1 MTMISAER
9 GEIIEQPLESEV
21 YEQLEEPKETAL
33 SNFDEVRKWQ
43 SRIEVARKI
52 RDKKLKDLNI
62 LIDFYEGIHWHDG
75 DPIILKDKTTVN
87 LIFANIKNELP
98 NLYFQN
104 PTPIVKASKKEFE
117 LSAFAMQE
125 LLKFYVKYNLGTE
138 LKKHVRLCILDAKFS
153 FGCLK
158 VSYTPRFSVNPNK
171 GKPKLNGYDDYK
183 MPVFAEDEDG
193 NVIIEPGVIIT
204 SELYYA
210 ERISPRELLIDPE
223 CRNFAER
230 ASWIAHEIVKP
241 LKYLKDND
249 LYKNTKNLAKN
260 VELSDVFKTLNKE
273 SDDVKALLD
282 DEDTQKV
289 KFVEIYDLK
298 NNKLFVLPDNNNFF
312 IREEIIDVNPFS
324 FLKFNESPD
333 NFYPVSDI
341 AQEKPIQQEVNI
353 GRSLMITHARRS
365 ARKFAYSQETFN
377 GVDEIEG
384 IDSMKDPE
392 DMTMVKVASLE
403 HVPVPIGMA
412 PQDPIIFQ
420 SLFQS
425 KLDFNSVSA
434 STESQRGAS
443 ERRKT
448 GKEAGFQEQHGAVR
462 RSDKQSLVADF
473 MVDTYRKLSE
483 LMQRTLSVPQ
493 AIKIIGN
500 TGIFWTQVSK
510 QDIQGELFFEINV
523 SDLRPQIPEIDREE
537 LSGFIYA
544 LAQFLG
550 AVSANPILMQ
560 IFDLKGVIAE
570 FAKSYPSINAEKLLN
585 IKVTPE
591 QIGEMVMMQLKGG
604 SKEGQV

>member
-560 IFDLKGVIAE
+560 VFDLKGVIAE

-591 QIGEMVMMQLKGG
+591 QIAEMLMMQLKGG

>member
-392 DMTMVKVASLE
+392 DMTMVKVADLDK
-403 HVPVPIGMA
+403 VPVPIGMA